1 MNQIDTTENI
11 DNLFVTH
18 SQVQILDP
26 MSSAE
31 RYITSFLK
39 KQNNVSVF
47 SEGIQQKI
55 RRAVTPFWQER
66 YISIAGEEALLVR
79 DLLLSPKFFLQTEFF
94 VDSEPFPKTNPELL
108 ESALELASLKSDILE
123 KKLISLSNGELR
135 RVLLARLWMESP
147 EWAYFNDP
155 FGGLDPE
162 YRKHLTHVLKN
173 LAHTNIRS
181 IFRMQREDELLAGIP
196 AFVFLN
202 GKLEPIE
209 VKTETEENIIKKNST
224 PKQYSTEI
232 LGETSLNGEILFD
245 LKNVTIRFGENEI
258 IRNLNWQMRK
268 GEHWVIMGPNGAG
281 KSTFL
286 ALLSGDHPQM
296 YNNDVVLLGMRP
308 GQGLDVW
315 EHKAQ
320 IGFFSPELALHYK
333 EKLKL
338 YEVLCTG
345 FSSNLGLFQEINYE
359 ERAKALHWLKELG
372 FTNPEISFASLSTM
386 EKRLALVARAAIRPP
401 KVLVLDEPTQGMDE
415 KSRERLFDLLN
426 FLSNQTSILFVSH
439 YREWPK
445 CMNRLLYMPI
455 PSD

>member
-26 MSSAE
+26 LSSAE

-47 SEGIQQKI
+47 SEAIQQKI

-66 YISIAGEEALLVR
+66 YISIAGEEALLVK

-209 VKTETEENIIKKNST
+209 VKTETEENIIKKNSA

-232 LGETSLNGEILFD
+232 LGETSFN
-245 LKNVTIRFGENEI
+245 
-258 IRNLNWQMRK
+258 
-268 GEHWVIMGPNGAG
+268 
-281 KSTFL
+281 
-286 ALLSGDHPQM
+286 
-296 YNNDVVLLGMRP
+296 
-308 GQGLDVW
+308 
-315 EHKAQ
+315 
-320 IGFFSPELALHYK
+320 
-333 EKLKL
+333 
-338 YEVLCTG
+338 
-345 FSSNLGLFQEINYE
+345 SSI
-359 ERAKALHWLKELG
+359 
-372 FTNPEISFASLSTM
+372 ISFIGVSAAS
-386 EKRLALVARAAIRPP
+386 KRISFWI
-401 KVLVLDEPTQGMDE
+401 GIF
-415 KSRERLFDLLN
+415 KS
-426 FLSNQTSILFVSH
+426 
-439 YREWPK
+439 
-445 CMNRLLYMPI
+445 
-455 PSD
+455 

>member
-1 MNQIDTTENI
+1 MNQTNITECLH
-11 DNLFVTH
+11 NLFIKH
-18 SQVQILDP
+18 AQVQILDP
-26 MSSAE
+26 LSNAE
-31 RYITSFLK
+31 KYITDFLE
-39 KQNNVSVF
+39 KQNKVSVF
-47 SEGIQQKI
+47 SETIQQKI

-108 ESALELASLKSDILE
+108 ESALEIASLKTDILE

-135 RVLLARLWMESP
+135 RVLLARLWMENP

-162 YRKHLTHVLKN
+162 YRKHLTDVLKN
-173 LAHTNIRS
+173 LTKTNIRS
-181 IFRMQREDELLAGIP
+181 VFRMQREDELLAGVP
-196 AFVFLN
+196 AFVFAN
-202 GKLEPIE
+202 GKLETFQ
-209 VKTETEENIIKKNST
+209 VKTNSEENIIKKDNT
-224 PKQYSTEI
+224 QKQYSTEI
-232 LGETSLNGEILFD
+232 LSEAPLNGEILFD
-245 LKNVTIRFGENEI
+245 LKNVVIRFGENEI
-258 IRNLNWQMRK
+258 IHGLNWQMRK

-281 KSTFL
+281 KSTLL

-345 FSSNLGLFQEINYE
+345 FSSNLGFFQEINYE

-372 FTNPEISFASLSTM
+372 FTNPEIPFASLSTM

-426 FLSNQTSILFVSH
+426 FLSDKTSILFVSH
-439 YREWPK
+439 YKEWPK
-445 CMNRLLYMPI
+445 CMNRLLYMPQI
-455 PSD
+455 